1 MLCISP
7 SLFLQMQL
15 DLAAHFHMANVL
27 WLQFAK
33 SLLKHP
39 ALSMVI
45 AWHIHIHTHIA
56 AMNKADPAEKKQ
68 LLQHEEEEA
77 TPIEISAAAFR
88 VVGPRRLVCWLQGG
102 AVGELELNHTAS
114 SSCLQQKASAIAIE
128 AARRAH
134 LFQPGKHPFFLFFMH
149 HTG

>member
-1 MLCISP
+1 
-7 SLFLQMQL
+7 
-15 DLAAHFHMANVL
+15 
-27 WLQFAK
+27 
-33 SLLKHP
+33 
-39 ALSMVI
+39 
-45 AWHIHIHTHIA
+45 
-56 AMNKADPAEKKQ
+56 MNKADPAEKKQ

-134 LFQPGKHPFFLFFMH
+134 LFQPGKHPFFFYFLCITQANYSFFCMYGCFLF
-149 HTG
+149 